1 LTAPSFGR
9 CLAILIAAG
18 SVLIAVGSPG
28 PVVAASQQPT
38 EPSAPTHAALIGK
51 YCVTCHNDKSR
62 TGGLSLEHADLTNV
76 PQGAE
81 TWEKAIRKLRV
92 GMMPPPGMPRPAG
105 AQLDDLAAYLETAL
119 DRAAVEHPRPGRT
132 AIHRLNRAEYANAIR
147 DLLALD
153 IDAAALLPP
162 DDESSGFD
170 NIADVLTVSPSLME
184 RYLSAAWNISRLAV
198 GNLNIAPS
206 TSVYRVRPDLS
217 QDQHVEGLPPG
228 TRGGILVRHTF
239 PLDGEYTIKLR
250 LWRNTFDLMRGME
263 DPHDI
268 EIAMDGQRLTL
279 VTAGGREAFTK
290 MAENPGTFGTELDKR
305 LTVKVPVKAG
315 THTLW
320 ATTVLKSHAV
330 RDDLI
335 KPFLRTTVD
344 GLDIM
349 GDPSVDRLTIEGPF
363 ASTGAG
369 STPSRRKIFVCT
381 PTPANE
387 DAPASAKASAGSR
400 RSSREIEASEG
411 GCARQIL
418 SSLARVAYRR
428 PADKMTVDTLMDFYR
443 RGRAGVTGSSAF
455 DRGIESALQLI
466 LASPEFLMRFEA
478 DPTNLAPNTPYRLGD
493 LALASRLSFFLWSS
507 PPDDQL
513 LTLAS
518 QGKLKDPIVLEQQ
531 VKRMLADS
539 RSQALVTNFAEQWLH
554 LRNLKSSSPDLE
566 AFPDFDDNLRQSM
579 KEETSLF
586 FNSIVREDRS
596 VVDLLNADYTFVNE
610 RLARHYGIPNVYG
623 SQFRRVTVANE
634 ARRGLLGQASVLAVT
649 SYPNRTSPVERGKWV
664 LTNLLGVPPQP
675 PPPNIPPLEDANV
688 NGKVLSLR
696 ERMEKHRANP
706 VCAGCHKVMD
716 PIGFALESFDGIG
729 RWRSTEDGAHIDT
742 SGTLFNGVKVD
753 GVVGL
758 RRNLVAQPEIFV
770 GVMTEKMLT
779 YALGRGL
786 EYYDMPAVRKIV
798 RDAKT
803 TNFRF
808 SSIVLGIARSTP
820 MQMKEAK

>member
-1 LTAPSFGR
+1 MLTGRSFAL

-18 SVLIAVGSPG
+18 SVG
-28 PVVAASQQPT
+28 PSMAARQQPI
-38 EPSAPTHAALIGK
+38 EPSSPAHAAVVGK
-51 YCVTCHNDKSR
+51 YCVTCHNDRSR

-81 TWEKAIRKLRV
+81 TWEKVIRKLRV
-92 GMMPPPGMPRPAG
+92 GMMPPPGMPRPARV
-105 AQLDDLAAYLETAL
+105 QLDDLAAYLETAL
-119 DRAAVEHPRPGRT
+119 DRAAVERPRPGRT
-132 AIHRLNRAEYANAIR
+132 SIHRLNRAEYANAVR

-239 PLDGEYTIKLR
+239 PIDGEYTIKLR

-268 EIAMDGQRLTL
+268 EIALDGQRLTL
-279 VTAGGREAFTK
+279 VTAGGREEFMK
-290 MAENPGTFGTELDKR
+290 MAENPGTFGTELDRR
-305 LTVKVPVKAG
+305 LTVKIPVKAG

-320 ATTVLKSHAV
+320 ATTVLKSHAS

-363 ASTGAG
+363 TATGSG
-369 STPSRRKIFVCT
+369 DPSSRRKIFVCK
-381 PTPANE
+381 PAG
-387 DAPASAKASAGSR
+387 PADETA
-400 RSSREIEASEG
+400 
-411 GCARQIL
+411 CATRIL

-428 PADKMTVDTLMDFYR
+428 PVDKTTVDMLMEFYR
-443 RGRAGVTGSSAF
+443 RGRAGVTGVGGF
-455 DRGIESALQLI
+455 DRGIEAALQLI
-466 LASPEFLMRFEA
+466 LASPEFLMRFET
-478 DPTNLAPNTPYRLGD
+478 DPPNLAPNTAYRLDD

-513 LTLAS
+513 ITLAG
-518 QGKLKDPIVLEQQ
+518 QGKLKDPVSLEQQ
-531 VKRMLADS
+531 VRRMLADS

-554 LRNLKSSSPDLE
+554 LRNLKSSSPDLD

-586 FNSIVREDRS
+586 FDSIVREDRS
-596 VVDLLNADYTFVNE
+596 AMDLLNADYTFVNE

-623 SQFRRVTVANE
+623 SQFRRVTVRNE

-675 PPPNIPPLEDANV
+675 PPPNIPPLEETSAD
-688 NGKVLSLR
+688 GKVLSLR
-696 ERMEKHRANP
+696 ERMERHRANP

-729 RWRSTEDGAHIDT
+729 RWRKTEDGAPIDT
-742 SGTLFNGVKVD
+742 SGTLFNGANVD

-758 RRNLVAQPEIFV
+758 RQNLVAQPEIFV

-798 RDAKT
+798 RDAK
-803 TNFRF
+803 NRDFRF

-820 MQMKEAK
+820 FQMKEAK

>member
-1 LTAPSFGR
+1 LIAPSLGR
-9 CLAILIAAG
+9 RLAILIVAG
-18 SVLIAVGSPG
+18 SIG
-28 PVVAASQQPT
+28 PLVAASQQPA
-38 EPSAPTHAALIGK
+38 ELSVQAHSAVVGK

-81 TWEKAIRKLRV
+81 IWEKAVRKLRV
-92 GMMPPPGMPRPAG
+92 GTMPPPGMPRPAR
-105 AQLDDLAAYLETAL
+105 AQLDDLAAYLETSL
-119 DRAAVEHPRPGRT
+119 DRAAVQRPRPGRT

-147 DLLALD
+147 GLLALD

-228 TRGGILVRHTF
+228 TRGGILVQHTF

-263 DPHDI
+263 DPHNI
-268 EIAMDGQRLTL
+268 EIAIDGQRLTL
-279 VTAGGREAFTK
+279 VTAGGREEFLK
-290 MAENPGTFGTELDKR
+290 MAANPGTFGTELDKR
-305 LTVKVPVKAG
+305 LTVTAPVKAG

-349 GDPSVDRLTIEGPF
+349 GDPSVDRLTIEGPV
-363 ASTGAG
+363 AATGSGESA
-369 STPSRRKIFVCT
+369 SRRKIFVCR
-381 PTPANE
+381 P
-387 DAPASAKASAGSR
+387 AGSR
-400 RSSREIEASEG
+400 QSSREIEASEG
-411 GCARQIL
+411 GCATRIL

-428 PADKMTVDTLMDFYR
+428 PVDRTTVDTLMDFYR
-443 RGRAGVTGSSAF
+443 RGRAGVTGAGAF
-455 DRGIESALQLI
+455 DRGIETALQLI

-478 DPTNLAPNTPYRLGD
+478 DPPNLASNTAYRLDD

-507 PPDDQL
+507 PPDDTL

-518 QGKLKDPIVLEQQ
+518 QGKLKDPVVLEQQ

-539 RSQALVTNFAEQWLH
+539 RAQALVTNFAEQWLH

-623 SQFRRVTVANE
+623 SQFRRVTVSNE

-675 PPPNIPPLEDANV
+675 PPPNIPALEEASV

-706 VCAGCHKVMD
+706 VCAGCHKAMD

-729 RWRSTEDGAHIDT
+729 RWRSTEDGARIDT
-742 SGTLFNGVKVD
+742 SGTLFNGATVD

-758 RRNLVAQPEIFV
+758 RQSLVAQPEIFV

-779 YALGRGL
+779 YALGRGV
-786 EYYDMPAVRKIV
+786 EYYDMPAVRTIV
-798 RDAKT
+798 RDAK
-803 TNFRF
+803 NKDFHF

-820 MQMKEAK
+820 FQMRETK

>member
-1 LTAPSFGR
+1 MLGGLLLTAPSFAR
-9 CLAILIAAG
+9 RLAILITAG
-18 SVLIAVGSPG
+18 SVGPSMAAPPTQRSIEPGS
-28 PVVAASQQPT
+28 S
-38 EPSAPTHAALIGK
+38 THAAVVGK

-62 TGGLSLEHADLTNV
+62 TGGLSLEHAGLTDI
-76 PQGAE
+76 PRGAE
-81 TWEKAIRKLRV
+81 TWEKVIRKVRV
-92 GMMPPPGMPRPAG
+92 GMMPPPGMPRPAR
-105 AQLDDLAAYLETAL
+105 AQLDNLAGYLETAL
-119 DRAAVEHPRPGRT
+119 DRAATETPRPGRPSM
-132 AIHRLNRAEYANAIR
+132 HRLNRAEYANAIR

-153 IDAAALLPP
+153 VDAAALLPP

-184 RYLSAAWNISRLAV
+184 RYLSASWNISRLAV
-198 GNLNIAPS
+198 GNPDIAPS

-279 VTAGGREAFTK
+279 VTAGGREQFLK
-290 MAENPGTFGTELDKR
+290 MAENPGTFGTDLDQR
-305 LTVKVPVKAG
+305 LTVKVSVKAG
-315 THTLW
+315 THTIW
-320 ATTVLKSHAV
+320 ATTVLKSHAL

-349 GDPSVDRLTIEGPF
+349 GDPSVDRLTIEGPYS
-363 ASTGAG
+363 ATGSG
-369 STPSRRKIFVCT
+369 DTPSRRKVFICA
-381 PTPANE
+381 PTRPSNE
-387 DAPASAKASAGSR
+387 
-400 RSSREIEASEG
+400 E
-411 GCARQIL
+411 GCARRIL

-428 PADKMTVDTLMDFYR
+428 PVDRTTVETLMGFYR
-443 RGRAGVTGSSAF
+443 RGRAGMTGSNAF
-455 DRGIESALQLI
+455 DRGIESALQFI
-466 LASPEFLMRFEA
+466 LASPEFLIRFET
-478 DPTNLAPNTPYRLGD
+478 DPPNLAARAVYRLDD

-507 PPDDQL
+507 LPDDQL

-518 QGKLKDPIVLEQQ
+518 QGRLKDPVVLEQQ
-531 VKRMLADS
+531 VKRMLGDA
-539 RSQALVTNFAEQWLH
+539 RSNALVANFAEQWLH
-554 LRNLKSSSPDLE
+554 LRNLKNSVPDLE
-566 AFPDFDDNLRQSM
+566 AFPDFDDNLRQAM

-586 FNSIVREDRS
+586 FDSIVREDRS

-623 SQFRRVTVANE
+623 SQFRRVTIGND
-634 ARRGLLGQASVLAVT
+634 ARRGLLGQASILTVT
-649 SYPNRTSPVERGKWV
+649 SYPNRTSPVERGKWI

-675 PPPNIPPLEDANV
+675 PPPDVPPLQETSADGRA
-688 NGKVLSLR
+688 LSLR
-696 ERMEKHRANP
+696 ERMERHRANP

-716 PIGFALESFDGIG
+716 PIGFALESFDGVG
-729 RWRSTEDGAHIDT
+729 RWRNTEEGAAIDT
-742 SGTLFNGVKVD
+742 SGTLFNGADVD
-753 GVVGL
+753 GIVGL
-758 RRNLVAQPEIFV
+758 RQNLVAEPEIFV

-798 RDAKT
+798 RDGRSK
-803 TNFRF
+803 NFRF
-808 SSIVLGIARSTP
+808 SSIVLGIVRSTP
-820 MQMKEAK
+820 FQMKEAK

>member
-1 LTAPSFGR
+1 MTASSFGR
-9 CLAILIAAG
+9 LAILIAAG
-18 SVLIAVGSPG
+18 WVLIVAGSVGPL
-28 PVVAASQQPT
+28 VAAPQQPVASGS
-38 EPSAPTHAALIGK
+38 SAHAAVVGK

-92 GMMPPPGMPRPAG
+92 GLMPPPGAPRPER
-105 AQLDDLAAYLETAL
+105 AQLDGLASYLETSL
-119 DRAAVEHPRPGRT
+119 DRAAVERPRPGRT
-132 AIHRLNRAEYANAIR
+132 AIHRLNRAEYANAVR

-206 TSVYRVRPDLS
+206 TAVYRVRPDLS

-239 PLDGEYTIKLR
+239 PLDGENTIKLR

-369 STPSRRKIFVCT
+369 DTPSRRKIFVCK
-381 PTPANE
+381 PAG
-387 DAPASAKASAGSR
+387 PADETA
-400 RSSREIEASEG
+400 
-411 GCARQIL
+411 CATRIV

-428 PADKMTVDTLMDFYR
+428 PVDKMTVDTLLDFYR
-443 RGRAGVTGSSAF
+443 RGRAGVTDGAAF

-478 DPTNLAPNTPYRLGD
+478 DPPNLAPNTPYRLGD
-493 LALASRLSFFLWSS
+493 LALASRLAFFLWSS

-518 QGKLKDPIVLEQQ
+518 QGKLKDPVVLEQQ

-554 LRNLKSSSPDLE
+554 LRKLKSSSPDLE

-664 LTNLLGVPPQP
+664 LTNLMGVPPQP
-675 PPPNIPPLEDANV
+675 PPPNIPVLEDANV

-696 ERMEKHRANP
+696 ERMEKHRASP
-706 VCAGCHKVMD
+706 VCAGCHKAMD

-729 RWRSTEDGAHIDT
+729 RWRNTEDGARIDT

-758 RRNLVAQPEIFV
+758 RQSLVAEPEIFV

-786 EYYDMPAVRKIV
+786 EYYDMPAVRRIV